1 MQNFYNKIS
10 NEKDSAKIDA
20 LPKDLHTATFFSKD
34 DDKAANGPSNY
45 PDISFV
51 PSGNTL
57 WIDLEAPI
65 YDKQLAETRRQK
77 FLTFKHSIKEKMEL
91 YNTSTK
97 GNL

>member
-45 PDISFV
+45 PEISFV
-51 PSGNTL
+51 PSGNT
-57 WIDLEAPI
+57 
-65 YDKQLAETRRQK
+65 
-77 FLTFKHSIKEKMEL
+77 
-91 YNTSTK
+91 
-97 GNL
+97 